1 MTNAIRGHGAVCRNS
16 IALAKAGSCPSQRW
30 LDATTR
36 LLSSDVTLVNIGAN
50 KGYVVNELLQR
61 FRAGWRVTNAEWCMH
76 INAFVKPGS
85 VRTQCGHGPL
95 CGACTDCRVPPPT
108 VTVPRTVQAAQQP
121 WPRIIAVEL
130 ADANAQLLRH
140 LFGKLAVPAEVMH
153 AGGSN
158 TTEGYAIDPDVPVG
172 HEMGMLQLAGVG
184 SRTTGRVPLVTA
196 DHVAESRG
204 LDNIT
209 FLTIDTEGHDSL
221 VLLGARQLLSARRVR
236 VLQFEYHERGLW
248 AKTPLS
254 PRVRWLHR
262 NGYTCFWQSKTGP
275 LSPFLPRCSYDFKRW
290 SNVVCAHEPAIVSAF
305 EALVPQQLRGSGA
318 RERQGERPPRARMH
332 DGWASRGGRG

>member
-1 MTNAIRGHGAVCRNS
+1 MN
-16 IALAKAGSCPSQRW
+16 
-30 LDATTR
+30 
-36 LLSSDVTLVNIGAN
+36 
-50 KGYVVNELLQR
+50 
-61 FRAGWRVTNAEWCMH
+61 
-76 INAFVKPGS
+76 
-85 VRTQCGHGPL
+85 PL
-95 CGACTDCRVPPPT
+95 CGACTDCRVPPT

-184 SRTTGRVPLVTA
+184 RVPLVTA

-248 AKTPLS
+248 GPVPFYPPHSREVSVFYLFIYNTPLS
-254 PRVRWLHR
+254 AP
-262 NGYTCFWQSKTGP
+262 TP
-275 LSPFLPRCSYDFKRW
+275 LGT
-290 SNVVCAHEPAIVSAF
+290 
-305 EALVPQQLRGSGA
+305 LRYQTSLCL
-318 RERQGERPPRARMH
+318 
-332 DGWASRGGRG
+332 S